1 MTYLSC
7 LKPYIVSFMFETASK
22 TCRKCLLAH
31 IYLELVPLLV
41 VELEELSTIC
51 SSLFLLSFFLS
62 FVLSFFPSFFVSFFL
77 SFLPSFFLFLCLSF
91 FLSFVLSFFF
101 LFFVAELVVAFG
113 LVKKNKIN
121 HWSSLTA
128 TRSQVSQSC
137 KITYRLGKLNN
148 NLKILESENGGVA
161 QKFSRRCAASASQLF
176 FMSSAT
182 SHVTD
187 APTSSPS
194 CTVQLQHQ
202 LDKVMMMTAYIV
214 HHVAWSYDVLFSNA
228 RNNACFDKFGLGFK
242 EENLFRN
249 VSYEEYMLKY
259 QACRNT

>member
-1 MTYLSC
+1 MRAASCLVFKTMTYLSC

-62 FVLSFFPSFFVSFFL
+62 FFLSFLLSLFVSFFL
-77 SFLPSFFLFLCLSF
+77 SFLPSFFFYVLLSF

-113 LVKKNKIN
+113 LVKKKIN

-128 TRSQVSQSC
+128 TRSQVSQGC

-187 APTSSPS
+187 APTSSPQ
-194 CTVQLQHQ
+194 V
-202 LDKVMMMTAYIV
+202 
-214 HHVAWSYDVLFSNA
+214 VLCNYSTNYT
-228 RNNACFDKFGLGFK
+228 RSWWWLH
-242 EENLFRN
+242 
-249 VSYEEYMLKY
+249 
-259 QACRNT
+259 T